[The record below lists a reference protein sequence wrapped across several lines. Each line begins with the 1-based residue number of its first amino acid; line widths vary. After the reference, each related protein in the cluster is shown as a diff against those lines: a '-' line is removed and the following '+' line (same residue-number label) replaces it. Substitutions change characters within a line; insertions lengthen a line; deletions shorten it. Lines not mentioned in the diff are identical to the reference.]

1 MFSRFTLAA
10 CVVAAC
16 ACSAP
21 EPPRPSLQDAP
32 THLRYTAAL
41 SEFGLDKVALG
52 QDWLAE
58 AERALTSPIEAKTPF
73 VESGVFPADRPTAV
87 GYKLDLVRG
96 RRLAIDLTFES
107 NEPGRLFVDLFEI
120 QEGRP
125 PRRVGGA
132 EPGELSFEH
141 DVRATGTYVL
151 RLQPELLRFGRY
163 TISPRTLA
171 SYIFPIP
178 DRSLNAV
185 QSGFGAPR
193 DGGAR
198 DHHGIDIFAPRGT
211 PVVAIADGIVSTD
224 ETPRGGRVIW
234 LRDRR
239 LGRNLYYAHLHDWAV
254 EAGASVRAG
263 DVIGYVGNT
272 GNARTT
278 PPHLHFGIYERGP
291 TDPAPF
297 LWRDDPAPRPLTGSL
312 DPLGLRLTDNSRVL
326 ALERAG
332 YRVLRPDGSL
342 ETMSSAALN
351 GEPGLETRRQ

>member
-1 MFSRFTLAA
+1 MFSRLSGVLTAA
-10 CVVAAC
+10 AVVAVGC
-16 ACSAP
+16 GQP

-32 THLRYTAAL
+32 THERYTSAL

-52 QDWLAE
+52 QDWLSE
-58 AERALTSPIEAKTPF
+58 ATRALSEPLTITSPY
-73 VESGVFPADRPTAV
+73 VESGFFPGDRPTAV
-87 GYKLDLVRG
+87 GYQLELVRG
-96 RRLAIDLTFES
+96 RRLSIDLTFES
-107 NEPGRLFVDLFEI
+107 AEAGRLFVDLFEVR
-120 QEGRP
+120 EGRP

-132 EPGELSFEH
+132 APDQLSFEY
-141 DVRATGTYVL
+141 DVRWTGPHVL
-151 RLQPELLRFGRY
+151 RLQPELLRFGKY
-163 TISPRTLA
+163 TVTQRTLA
-171 SYIFPIP
+171 TFIFPIP

-211 PVVAIADGIVSTD
+211 PVIAIADGTVRTD

-234 LRDRR
+234 LRESR

-254 EAGASVRAG
+254 TDGTVVRSG

-297 LWRDDPAPRPLTGSL
+297 LWRDDPRPPRLTLSL
-312 DPLGLRLTDNSRVL
+312 DPLGTWVDRARVMAVQRGQYRLLLEDGTY
-326 ALERAG
+326 ALVSARD
-332 YRVLRPDGSL
+332 LGS
-342 ETMSSAALN
+342 A
-351 GEPGLETRRQ
+351 Q